1 MENQN
6 NNLQELEELRSQVAE
21 FKNRMEQQEI
31 VSRRLLE
38 EVMKGH
44 VSWIK
49 QMSIW
54 GSVGELVILPLLV
67 YALRSI
73 VGVSWLPIIAVG
85 LILVGEAVFNF
96 WNVSTIRDKHLAV
109 DDVLSAQQRLIT
121 FKRREKLYTFGI
133 LPFLFLWIVWLLFDV
148 YYGTDIPF
156 SPSSERGIVHVVVIV
171 IASDKF
177 VHYNIPQS
185 DRNSDSW
192 NRSLWSYLLSGKITS
207 SFLSSSLQLTI
218 LRERMVPSGAKRI
231 IWGIA
236 MTP

>member
-31 VSRRLLE
+31 VSLRLLKE
-38 EVMKGH
+38 AMKGH

-54 GSVGELVILPLLV
+54 GSVGELVILPFLV

-73 VGVSWLPIIAVG
+73 VGVSWLPIIGVV
-85 LILVGEAVFNF
+85 LMLVGEAVFNF
-96 WNVSTIRDKHLAV
+96 WNVSTIRNKHLAV

-121 FKRREKLYTFGI
+121 FKRREKLYTYGI
-133 LPFLFLWIVWLLFDV
+133 LPFIFLWVVWLLFDV

-156 SPSSERGIVHVVVIV
+156 PSSDRLLVDLVLIVIV
-171 IASDKF
+171 LVLLFYAFS
-177 VHYNIPQS
+177 
-185 DRNSDSW
+185 REM
-192 NRSLWSYLLSGKITS
+192 RSLNKAIKDIDEFAGK
-207 SFLSSSLQLTI
+207 
-218 LRERMVPSGAKRI
+218 E
-231 IWGIA
+231 
-236 MTP
+236 

>member
-21 FKNRMEQQEI
+21 FKNRVEQQEI
-31 VSRRLLE
+31 VSRRLLKE
-38 EVMKGH
+38 AMKGH

-54 GSVGELVILPLLV
+54 GSVGELVILPFLV

-85 LILVGEAVFNF
+85 LMLVCEAVFNF
-96 WNVSTIRDKHLAV
+96 WNVSTIRDKYLAV

-133 LPFLFLWIVWLLFDV
+133 LPFLFLWFVWLLFDV

-156 SPSSERGIVHVVVIV
+156 FPS
-171 IASDKF
+171 
-177 VHYNIPQS
+177 S
-185 DRNSDSW
+185 DRNLVYFVAVVIILTVFFYVFSREM
-192 NRSLWSYLLSGKITS
+192 RSLNKAIKDIDE
-207 SFLSSSLQLTI
+207 F
-218 LRERMVPSGAKRI
+218 REKNN
-231 IWGIA
+231 
-236 MTP
+236 

>member
-21 FKNRMEQQEI
+21 FKNRVEQQEI
-31 VSRRLLE
+31 VSRRLLKE
-38 EVMKGH
+38 AMKGH

-54 GSVGELVILPLLV
+54 GSVGELVILPFLV

-85 LILVGEAVFNF
+85 LMLVCEAVFNF
-96 WNVSTIRDKHLAV
+96 WNVSTIRDKYLAV

-133 LPFLFLWIVWLLFDV
+133 LPFLFLWVVWLLFDV

-156 SPSSERGIVHVVVIV
+156 FPS
-171 IASDKF
+171 
-177 VHYNIPQS
+177 S
-185 DRNSDSW
+185 DRNLVYFVAVVIILTLFFYVFYREM
-192 NRSLWSYLLSGKITS
+192 RSLNKAIKDIDE
-207 SFLSSSLQLTI
+207 FA
-218 LRERMVPSGAKRI
+218 EKNN
-231 IWGIA
+231 
-236 MTP
+236 

>member
-31 VSRRLLE
+31 VSRRLLKE
-38 EVMKGH
+38 AMKGH

-54 GSVGELVILPLLV
+54 GSVGELVILPWLV

-73 VGVSWLPIIAVG
+73 VGVSWLPIIV
-85 LILVGEAVFNF
+85 IVFVIVGEAVFNF

-109 DDVLSAQQRLIT
+109 DDVLSVQQRLIT
-121 FKRREKLYTFGI
+121 FKSREKIYTFSI
-133 LPFLFLWIVWLLFDV
+133 LPFLFLWFVWLLFDV

-156 SPSSERGIVHVVVIV
+156 FPS
-171 IASDKF
+171 
-177 VHYNIPQS
+177 S
-185 DRNSDSW
+185 DRNLVYFVLIASVLAAFSYLFYREM
-192 NRSLWSYLLSGKITS
+192 RSLNKAIKDIDEFAGKNN
-207 SFLSSSLQLTI
+207 
-218 LRERMVPSGAKRI
+218 
-231 IWGIA
+231 
-236 MTP
+236 

>member
-6 NNLQELEELRSQVAE
+6 NNFQELEELRSQVAE

-31 VSRRLLE
+31 VSRHLLKE
-38 EVMKGH
+38 AMKGQ

-49 QMSIW
+49 QMSFW
-54 GSVGELVILPLLV
+54 GSVAELLILPLLV

-73 VGVSWLPIIAVG
+73 VGVSWLPIIAIG
-85 LILVGEAVFNF
+85 LMIVGEAVFNF

-133 LPFLFLWIVWLLFDV
+133 LPFILLCFVWLLFDV

-156 SPSSERGIVHVVVIV
+156 FPSSDRLLVYFVVSTIVFAVLFYVF
-171 IASDKF
+171 S
-177 VHYNIPQS
+177 
-185 DRNSDSW
+185 REM
-192 NRSLWSYLLSGKITS
+192 RSLNKAIKNIDEFAGK
-207 SFLSSSLQLTI
+207 
-218 LRERMVPSGAKRI
+218 E
-231 IWGIA
+231 
-236 MTP
+236 

>member
-21 FKNRMEQQEI
+21 FKKRVEQQEI
-31 VSRRLLE
+31 VSRRLLRE
-38 EVMKGH
+38 AMKGH

-54 GSVGELVILPLLV
+54 GSVGELAILPFLV
-67 YALRSI
+67 YALRNI

-85 LILVGEAVFNF
+85 LMLVGEAVFNF

-133 LPFLFLWIVWLLFDV
+133 LPFLFLLVVWLLFDV

-156 SPSSERGIVHVVVIV
+156 FPSSNRLLFYFVVIV
-171 IASDKF
+171 ITSAVVSYVF
-177 VHYNIPQS
+177 Y
-185 DRNSDSW
+185 REM
-192 NRSLWSYLLSGKITS
+192 RSLNKAIKDIDEFAGRNNK
-207 SFLSSSLQLTI
+207 Q
-218 LRERMVPSGAKRI
+218 
-231 IWGIA
+231 
-236 MTP
+236 